1 MVLCLNPS
9 NWNFRSWVKLWAM
22 PHLYSSSLR
31 LNLEVSAESVR
42 CRVKT
47 RLPLAL
53 ACEGLHEKD
62 RFRVFGLSES
72 LLLPISKGYL
82 EINWIKTWHN
92 WVDGNWRQWIILL
105 CPWNFSGKNAGLG
118 CHFLLQGIFL
128 TQGLNPG
135 LLHLLHGQADSL
147 PLSHLGIP
155 AMTWRVCH
163 TQTAQPH
170 PQSLWFGGS
179 GVGSGYL
186 QIEKASQ
193 GTLMLISEIHSH
205 GGRKLGSS
213 PRPGIR
219 VTQLPWWLRQ

>member
-155 AMTWRVCH
+155 ENPNPGH
-163 TQTAQPH
+163 FLL
-170 PQSLWFGGS
+170 SFGGFA
-179 GVGSGYL
+179 
-186 QIEKASQ
+186 EKTFRERTCVQMKPAQESRSD
-193 GTLMLISEIHSH
+193 GWRFSMKRI
-205 GGRKLGSS
+205 
-213 PRPGIR
+213 
-219 VTQLPWWLRQ
+219 